1 MGGNCWSSG
10 WLFSTVG
17 LLLDDFWITF
27 GWLLDY
33 IWMTFGWLL
42 DDFPDEGVTNSSPA
56 TGATPDP
63 PVVDPPPL
71 LFSPFPP
78 TNYPPTTNVFA
89 MLLLYQL
96 SKTCIHQQYV
106 VLSWQDNSCS
116 QSNPILPW
124 ALGPPSSYS
133 VTLVEHFNDEQ
144 NSSTFSGLLDCSNFL
159 FVPILMSQ
167 PWRAQ
172 YFHFEVG
179 GTRGATK

>member
-63 PVVDPPPL
+63 PVVGPPL
-71 LFSPFPP
+71 LFSSFPP
-78 TNYPPTTNVFA
+78 TNYPSTTNVFA

-96 SKTCIHQQYV
+96 SKTCIQQQYV

-116 QSNPILPW
+116 QSFPILPW
-124 ALGPPSSYS
+124 ALGTPSSYS
-133 VTLVEHFNDEQ
+133 HTGRTFQWWTEQFNPFWTFGFVKLSLRPDIDVTAL
-144 NSSTFSGLLDCSNFL
+144 T
-159 FVPILMSQ
+159 
-167 PWRAQ
+167 RAVLPLWGRW
-172 YFHFEVG
+172 HA
-179 GTRGATK
+179 GATK